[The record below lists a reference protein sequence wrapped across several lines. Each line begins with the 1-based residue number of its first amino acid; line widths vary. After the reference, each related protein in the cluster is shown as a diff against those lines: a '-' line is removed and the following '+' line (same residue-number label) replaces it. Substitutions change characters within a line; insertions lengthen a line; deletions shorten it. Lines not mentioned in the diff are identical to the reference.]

1 MKNVIYVI
9 YLFIAIFMVSCNS
22 NSSKSNYEA
31 TITGYL
37 LKGGDTKENLNFKII
52 ELNEHG
58 TVTVADSI
66 AYLSDEFKK
75 DKELIIKRV
84 ELALKMTK
92 ELQAKATTKHNHEK
106 YITDIAEMNVQIDSL
121 KNLAP
126 DNLRG
131 YDSRKAND
139 ALAVIVRCKYSLVP
153 PGRTAVEETFDF
165 YLSPDGSKCY
175 GKTRAK

>member
-1 MKNVIYVI
+1 MKNVI
-9 YLFIAIFMVSCNS
+9 YLFIAVFMVSCGS
-22 NSSKSNYEA
+22 NSSKSNHEA

-37 LKGGDTKENLNFKII
+37 LKGSDTKENLNFKIV
-52 ELNEHG
+52 EMNEHG

-66 AYLSDEFKK
+66 AYLTDEFRK
-75 DKELIIKRV
+75 DKELVIKRV
-84 ELALKMTK
+84 ELAKKMSET
-92 ELQAKATTKHNHEK
+92 LLAKAKKQSDIDK
-106 YITDIAEMNVQIDSL
+106 YNTDIAEISNTIDSL
-121 KNLAP
+121 KNLTP

-131 YDSRKAND
+131 YDSRNAND
-139 ALAVIVRCKYSLVP
+139 VLAVIVRCKYSLVP